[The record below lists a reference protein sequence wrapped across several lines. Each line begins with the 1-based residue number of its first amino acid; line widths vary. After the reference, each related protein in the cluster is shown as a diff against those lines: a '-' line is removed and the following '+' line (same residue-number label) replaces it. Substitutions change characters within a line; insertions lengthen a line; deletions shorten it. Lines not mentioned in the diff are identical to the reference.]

1 MMITQDSMKTGFE
14 RWQEGIDK
22 AAQDERWNYWD
33 CEIQAAVNEYNQ
45 HLAGIAGYIPLD
57 WYFIKSM
64 VWVETGAN
72 SSEWKIKPMQIGV
85 PGDPGMASLL
95 SGNEGGDLIL
105 PPHWKSKLTP
115 NSIRTIPQ
123 HNLRA
128 GIGYL
133 LMRMGN
139 YEYRS
144 LPSADGKLYE
154 VVVSPG
160 DSFDK
165 IARKNGS
172 TVETIRKLNPHIL
185 LLRPG
190 QMLKYQKSSV
200 QRIIRNWRILSTQM
214 AAQRYNGGGDP
225 NYARKLD
232 YVLPL
237 LRKGKVAVCEK

>member
-1 MMITQDSMKTGFE
+1 MIMQDSMKTGFE

-22 AAQDERWNYWD
+22 AAQDDRWNYWD
-33 CEIQAAVNEYNQ
+33 CEIQTAVNEYNQ
-45 HLAGIAGYIPLD
+45 HLAGVAGYIPLD

-105 PPHWKSKLTP
+105 PPKWKSKLTP
-115 NSIRTIPQ
+115 NTVRTIPQ
-123 HNLRA
+123 HNIRA

-133 LMRMGN
+133 LMKMGN

-144 LPSADGKLYE
+144 LPSADGKYYE

-172 TVETIRKLNPHIL
+172 TVETIQRLNPSIL

-190 QMLKYQKSSV
+190 QVLKYQKSSV
-200 QRIIRNWRILSTQM
+200 RRIIKGWRILSTQM

-232 YVLPL
+232 YILPL